1 MQHANILAIAGLRTD
16 GRRCNEIRQI
26 KHKIGVVTSG
36 VDGSSYLEQGLNKV
50 LVTVNGPQEPLR
62 RGADSSQNMGEIKVN
77 ILASSSS
84 GAEHK
89 RRRPTVAWQGD
100 RRTQELEAIVRQTVE
115 GVVML
120 DLYPRSEIVITVHVL
135 ESDGSVLCCM
145 LNAAS
150 LALMDAGIAM
160 SDVLTACSAGVVLQQ
175 VVVDLSQLEQG
186 SGGAYLPV
194 AIKAR
199 SEEVVFLQLD
209 SRMSVDRLQEVLS
222 AAVEGCRGLR
232 TMMEAMIKSSM
243 SERLQAV
250 S

>member
-77 ILASSSS
+77 IIASSSS

-89 RRRPTVAWQGD
+89 RRRPGD

-209 SRMSVDRLQEVLS
+209 SRISVDRLQEVLS